1 MSSIASWR
9 KISVG
14 SSSVFSSS
22 PSCSSYQSPVE
33 SAFWKIV
40 GFEVTPTIASSF
52 ISLASSPDSSIS
64 RETESIQGL
73 TPASYSSCSRDVA
86 MLHLLLHRSNLL
98 QTLYVA
104 LAAVEARAEEGA
116 HEV

>member
-40 GFEVTPTIASSF
+40 GFEVTPTTASSF
-52 ISLASSPDSSIS
+52 ISRASSPVSSIS

-73 TPASYSSCSRDVA
+73 TPAS
-86 MLHLLLHRSNLL
+86 
-98 QTLYVA
+98 
-104 LAAVEARAEEGA
+104 
-116 HEV
+116 